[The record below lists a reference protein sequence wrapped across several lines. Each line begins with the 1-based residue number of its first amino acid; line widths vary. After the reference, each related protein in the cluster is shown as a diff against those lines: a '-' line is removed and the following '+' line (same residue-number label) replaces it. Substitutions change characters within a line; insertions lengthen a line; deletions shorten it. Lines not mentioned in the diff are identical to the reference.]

1 MQAIYNT
8 LSVAGKEIRIIAADR
23 GTLAILIL
31 LPILLGSLFAGLNI
45 MANTSEEIP
54 DILLEVN
61 LVNEDPGV
69 FGGEVA
75 KTIGSIKELNVESL
89 DSINEAE
96 QRVIKGEVAAAI
108 IIPADF
114 SENIDA
120 YAPTAIE
127 VIVDPAQPESAS
139 IVTGIMNQVV
149 GEGSLSGERFSTV
162 SAPLW
167 RNLDCLSK
175 PALKNSVPL
184 KPKIWA

>member
-8 LSVAGKEIRIIAADR
+8 LSVAGKEIRLIVADR

-45 MANTSEEIP
+45 MANTSDESP
-54 DILLEVN
+54 GILLEVS

-69 FGGEVA
+69 FGGEVT
-75 KTIGSIKELNVESL
+75 KSIQSIKELNVEPSE
-89 DSINEAE
+89 DINEAE
-96 QRVIKGEVAAAI
+96 QRVIKGEAAAAI

-120 YAPTAIE
+120 HTPTSIE

-139 IVTGIMNQVV
+139 IVTGIM
-149 GEGSLSGERFSTV
+149 
-162 SAPLW
+162 
-167 RNLDCLSK
+167 
-175 PALKNSVPL
+175 
-184 KPKIWA
+184 